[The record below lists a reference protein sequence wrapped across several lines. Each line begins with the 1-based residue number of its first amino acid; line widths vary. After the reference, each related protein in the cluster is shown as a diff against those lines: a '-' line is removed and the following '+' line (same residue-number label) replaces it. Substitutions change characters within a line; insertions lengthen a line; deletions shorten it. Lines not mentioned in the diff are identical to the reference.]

1 MPFIEITKKYHE
13 THVNT
18 EGLSGAALEAVYMQR
33 LERLD
38 RMFQESLRV
47 KALQKEIQ
55 EEIQEEI
62 RQHDR

>member
-1 MPFIEITKKYHE
+1 MPSVAITKKYHE

-38 RMFQESLRV
+38 VMFKESQRV
-47 KALQKEIQ
+47 KALQKEVQ
-55 EEIQEEI
+55 EEM
-62 RQHDR
+62 RQHVR

>member
-1 MPFIEITKKYHE
+1 MPSVAITKNYHE

-38 RMFQESLRV
+38 VMFKESQRV
-47 KALQKEIQ
+47 KALQKEVQ
-55 EEIQEEI
+55 EEM